1 MDLFQLVQGID
12 MLISS
17 WHFTA
22 AVCGAQF
29 FLRSYDFVTPRNLR
43 CVVMVYG
50 LVMFSL
56 RKTMEKNHGKIEG
69 ETNTTNDLR
78 KRQDFLTDGQLLGEW
93 REQQKL
99 RQRRYFQDFLSQQ
112 TRFSPDFHPKNP
124 GRHRRGR
131 CTSTSSTTSRRS
143 SYRQLRR
150 SEAWRNG

>member
-1 MDLFQLVQGID
+1 

-56 RKTMEKNHGKIEG
+56 RKTMEKTME
-69 ETNTTNDLR
+69 
-78 KRQDFLTDGQLLGEW
+78 
-93 REQQKL
+93 KL
-99 RQRRYFQDFLSQQ
+99 RGKQTQQ
-112 TRFSPDFHPKNP
+112 TI
-124 GRHRRGR
+124 
-131 CTSTSSTTSRRS
+131 
-143 SYRQLRR
+143 
-150 SEAWRNG
+150 SENDKIS

>member
-56 RKTMEKNHGKIEG
+56 RKTMEKTME
-69 ETNTTNDLR
+69 
-78 KRQDFLTDGQLLGEW
+78 
-93 REQQKL
+93 KL
-99 RQRRYFQDFLSQQ
+99 RGKQTQQ
-112 TRFSPDFHPKNP
+112 TI
-124 GRHRRGR
+124 
-131 CTSTSSTTSRRS
+131 
-143 SYRQLRR
+143 
-150 SEAWRNG
+150 SENDKIS